1 MARLGDAL
9 GPVAGRSGAMTD
21 FANSLNRRESTEP
34 GRGVGWLAAGVLL
47 LAPAHA
53 LAETGDAMMLHDS
66 DGLAVRGHF
75 QFGVNAVAEQNVFWN
90 YSHIVAPQADF
101 NTDTRWLE
109 AYLKPGVSFTKDLG
123 GDVSA
128 YGKISGVASATVG
141 ADAFATGDTGRVTLE
156 EGYVGLRG
164 AGENGL
170 SFDVSIGPREF
181 VAGTGMLIANGG
193 ANGFKR
199 GALKLGPRKAW
210 EFAGLARV
218 GYRSFVATAFY
229 VDANEAPDSDS
240 HNKIAGVDFRHDG
253 GPAVYAGMTLGQ
265 VVESDAPYPK
275 AAPNGIGVPSILPGA
290 REGLKFLTVYGRTQ
304 PFGGALE
311 QLFVAG
317 DVAVERNSD
326 ISLKA
331 WAARGQ
337 IGYIFASHPWR
348 PTIGYIYQ
356 TFSGDDPSTPALE
369 RFDPLYYEGSPSS
382 WSTGSKSS
390 MVFINSNV
398 NAHQLWARVTPSER
412 DTITLRLARVSAN
425 ELLSPIQFGQAT
437 RLEEIDG
444 VLNPIAGVTR
454 HHLSDDIFIEYNRT
468 LTRNVY
474 LTGGFS
480 VSFPGAGADSII
492 HADAPNWTGGF
503 VNVVVNF

>member
-1 MARLGDAL
+1 MR
-9 GPVAGRSGAMTD
+9 
-21 FANSLNRRESTEP
+21 
-34 GRGVGWLAAGVLL
+34 WLAAGLL
-47 LAPAHA
+47 WLAPAYA
-53 LAETGDAMMLHDS
+53 LAEPGDPMMLHDS

-75 QFGVNAVAEQNVFWN
+75 QFGVNVVAEQNVFWN
-90 YSHIVAPQADF
+90 YSDVVAPQANFD
-101 NTDTRWLE
+101 TDLEWLE
-109 AYLKPGVSFTKDLG
+109 AYVKPGVSFTKQLG
-123 GDVSA
+123 GAVSA
-128 YGKISGVASATVG
+128 YGKVSAVASGTLG
-141 ADAFATGDTGRVTLE
+141 TDAFATGDTGRVTLE
-156 EGYVGLRG
+156 EGYVGLRTTND
-164 AGENGL
+164 NGL
-170 SFDVSIGPREF
+170 SFDLSIGPREF
-181 VAGTGMLIANGG
+181 IAGTGMLIANGG
-193 ANGFKR
+193 SNGFRR

-218 GYRSFVATAFY
+218 GYRSFTATAFY
-229 VDANEAPDSDS
+229 VDANESPDSDS

-265 VVESDAPYPK
+265 VVGSDAPYPQ
-275 AAPNGIGVPSILPGA
+275 AAPDGIGVPSILPGA
-290 REGLKFLTVYGRTQ
+290 REGLKFLSVYGRTQ

-311 QLFVAG
+311 QLFIAG
-317 DVAVERNSD
+317 DVAVERHSD

-337 IGYIFASHPWR
+337 VGYIFASHPWR

-356 TFSGDDPSTPALE
+356 TFSGDDPSTRALE

-398 NAHQLWARVTPSER
+398 NAHQLWARVTPSEQ

-437 RLEEIDG
+437 RVEEIDG
-444 VLNPIAGVTR
+444 VLNPISGVTR
-454 HHLSDDIFIEYNRT
+454 HHLSDDIFIEYNRA
-468 LTRNVY
+468 LTRNIY

-480 VSFPGAGADSII
+480 ASIPGAGAKSVIPT
-492 HADAPNWTGGF
+492 DAPIWTGGF